1 MPRCRQ
7 WSVRALPLVFEPPPL
22 WPVIDPLLVD
32 DEPTILA
39 DGFDC
44 VGGDSSITFGALVRA
59 GVSPY
64 VFVGLIGYYPRV
76 AEEASRLSLGG
87 VGSAGIAWVA
97 WTVTLLAA
105 IFVDVT
111 SERTFA
117 DPGSWAPPLL
127 TVAFV
132 LALLSFLCYGVA
144 STWSE
149 TPSRTLGVLLLVPV
163 AAFLGQAVLLALK
176 IVTGE
181 VTAVLQLA
189 FGALIAI
196 ALFVISYLLW
206 TDTKRA
212 VSSESRVDPTA

>member
-1 MPRCRQ
+1 MSTREDLLEIFEQ
-7 WSVRALPLVFEPPPL
+7 WCPTALTVGGIGILGTTVVGSL
-22 WPVIDPLLVD
+22 DVAGVIQSSPGLAMGPLL
-32 DEPTILA
+32 
-39 DGFDC
+39 
-44 VGGDSSITFGALVRA
+44 FGLWF
-59 GVSPY
+59 
-64 VFVGLIGYYPRV
+64 VFGGLIGYYPRV
-76 AEEASRLSLGG
+76 AEGAPWLSLGG
-87 VGSAGIAWVA
+87 VGSAGIMWVA
-97 WTVTLLAA
+97 WTVTLLAV

-163 AAFLGQAVLLALK
+163 AAFLGQAVLLASK

-206 TDTKRA
+206 NDTKRA

>member
-1 MPRCRQ
+1 MSTREDLLEIFERWCPTALAVGGIGILGTTVVGSLDVAGVIQSSPRL
-7 WSVRALPLVFEPPPL
+7 AMG
-22 WPVIDPLLVD
+22 PLL
-32 DEPTILA
+32 
-39 DGFDC
+39 
-44 VGGDSSITFGALVRA
+44 FGLWF
-59 GVSPY
+59 
-64 VFVGLIGYYPRV
+64 VFGGLIGYYPRV
-76 AEEASRLSLGG
+76 AEGAPRLSLGG

-97 WTVTLLAA
+97 WTATMLAA

-127 TVAFV
+127 TVAFI

-144 STWSE
+144 SAWSE
-149 TPSRTLGVLLLVPV
+149 TPSGTLGVLLLVPV
-163 AAFLGQAVLLALK
+163 AAFLGQAVLLASK

-206 TDTKRA
+206 NDTERA
-212 VSSESRVDPTA
+212 VSSESRVDPTT